1 MATIWRL
8 EKAIHFIECL
18 SMILQKKKNKKFPF
32 FPFLIE
38 SDAAKQ
44 ET

>member
-18 SMILQKKKNKKFPF
+18 SMILQKKQKVSF
-32 FPFLIE
+32 FSFLIE